1 MSEAATVPI
10 EPTPGAPAPKPKS
23 KRRGLRALVIVLV
36 VVVVLGVA
44 AVVADG
50 IARGIAQQQVAAKI
64 QERLPESVQGDV
76 DVRIGGFS
84 VIAQYLSGRMDEV
97 ELTAPALE
105 VRGAPVAVDL
115 TLHGVPVDLEQP
127 VGRLSA
133 KVSIDEDAL
142 NTLIAESGAAA
153 PVGAVELGDGTVGYA
168 GQAEVLGFT
177 VDYTASA
184 RPEAAGDEVLLTP
197 VDVTVGAL
205 GGSIDVSGI
214 VERLLGED
222 PVAVCVAQ
230 YLPEGLRVERV
241 DVAPGTAT
249 AWLGAE
255 RFVLDGASLSTTG
268 SCD

>member
-10 EPTPGAPAPKPKS
+10 DPAPGAREPRP

-50 IARGIAQQQVAAKI
+50 IARGIAQQQVAAQI
-64 QERLPESVQGDV
+64 QQKLPERVQGDV

-97 ELTAPALE
+97 ELSAPELE
-105 VRGAPVAVDL
+105 VRGAPVAVDV
-115 TLHGVPVDLEQP
+115 TLHGVPVDLAEP

-133 KVSIDEDAL
+133 RVTIGQEAL
-142 NTLIAESGAAA
+142 NTLIAESGSAAA
-153 PVGAVELGDGTVGYA
+153 VGTVELGDGTVGYA
-168 GQAEVLGFT
+168 GQAELLGLA

-197 VDVTVGAL
+197 VDVSVGAL
-205 GGSIDVSGI
+205 GGSIDVSGL
-214 VERLLGED
+214 VERLLGQE
-222 PVAVCVAQ
+222 PIAVCVAQ
-230 YLPEGLRVERV
+230 YLPDGLRAERIQVE
-241 DVAPGTAT
+241 PGTAT

-255 RFVLDGASLSTTG
+255 RFTLDGASLSATG